1 MALVDELRILARGGK
16 GGNGVV
22 RWMHLK
28 GQEYSGPSGGNGG
41 NGGDIYIRGG
51 RDISLLGRYRGEKK
65 FEAQSGRDGEASNCD
80 GKGGNDLIID
90 LPVGSIVHNE
100 STGEVHELLKEGDQ
114 KLVLK
119 GGRGGA
125 GNAVFKSSVNRSPME
140 STPGKEGEEAYLSIE
155 LRLIASAGLIGLP
168 NAGKSSL
175 LNTLTGSSAKVGAY
189 AFTTLDPNLGA
200 LYGFILADIP
210 GLIEGASAGK
220 GLGSKFL
227 RHIART
233 SILLHCVS
241 LESEN
246 PLQDY
251 ETVRDEISRFG
262 EGELADKQE
271 LVVLTKSDTRTP
283 AEIEAVKKKF
293 GKKAASIEVV
303 SVLDDAS
310 VKHLS
315 DTIVAALR
323 KHEG

>member
-1 MALVDELRILARGGK
+1 ML
-16 GGNGVV
+16 
-22 RWMHLK
+22 
-28 GQEYSGPSGGNGG
+28 
-41 NGGDIYIRGG
+41 
-51 RDISLLGRYRGEKK
+51 
-65 FEAQSGRDGEASNCD
+65 
-80 GKGGNDLIID
+80 
-90 LPVGSIVHNE
+90 
-100 STGEVHELLKEGDQ
+100 
-114 KLVLK
+114 
-119 GGRGGA
+119 
-125 GNAVFKSSVNRSPME
+125 NA
-140 STPGKEGEEAYLSIE
+140 
-155 LRLIASAGLIGLP
+155 
-168 NAGKSSL
+168 
-175 LNTLTGSSAKVGAY
+175 LTGSSAKVGAY

-271 LVVLTKSDTRTP
+271 LVVLTKSDTGTGGE
-283 AEIEAVKKKF
+283 AEVVKKKF
-293 GKKAASIEVV
+293 SKKAAGVEIV

-323 KHEG
+323 KNEG